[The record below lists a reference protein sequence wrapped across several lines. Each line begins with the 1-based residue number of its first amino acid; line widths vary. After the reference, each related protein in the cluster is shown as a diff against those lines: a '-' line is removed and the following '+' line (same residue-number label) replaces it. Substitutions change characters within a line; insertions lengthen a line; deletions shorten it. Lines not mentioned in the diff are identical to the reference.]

1 VSTRNA
7 ADEATTYLLESG
19 ELAEVVDLVQALRA
33 RGVEIPPQRPALV
46 DGAGHQIE
54 LPQSVFDALLHVVTA
69 MSQGQ
74 GVTIA
79 PHNAL
84 LTTQEAADFLGISR
98 PTLVKLLETAEIP
111 FEHRGRHRR
120 VRLSDLLDYQENSRS
135 ERRQALDQLAQ
146 EGEAIGLYEKTAGP
160 PPAMR

>member
-1 VSTRNA
+1 MGVRNA
-7 ADEATTYLLESG
+7 ADEATTYLLESN
-19 ELAEVVDLVQALRA
+19 ELAEVVDLVQALRD
-33 RGVEIPPQRPALV
+33 RGIEVPRRRPALV
-46 DGAGHQIE
+46 DADGDQLE
-54 LPQSVFDALLHVVTA
+54 LPQPVFDALLQVVTA

-98 PTLVKLLETAEIP
+98 PTLVKLVDPDQIP
-111 FEHRGRHRR
+111 HERRGRHRR
-120 VRLSDLLDYQENSRS
+120 VRLSDLLEYQQRSRS

-146 EGEAIGLYEKTAGP
+146 EGEEIGLYEATAGP

>member
-1 VSTRNA
+1 MGMRSA
-7 ADEATTYLLESG
+7 ADEATTYLLEND
-19 ELAEVVDLVQALRA
+19 ELAEVVDLVQALRD
-33 RGVEIPPQRPALV
+33 RGIEVPPQRPALV
-46 DGAGHQIE
+46 DGKGNHLE
-54 LPQSVFDALLHVVTA
+54 LPQPVFDALLQVVTA

-98 PTLVKLLETAEIP
+98 PTLVKLVETDQIP
-111 FEHRGRHRR
+111 FERRGRHRR
-120 VRLSDLLDYQENSRS
+120 VRLSDLLDYQEHSRS
-135 ERRQALDQLAQ
+135 ERRQTLNQLAE
-146 EGEAIGLYEKTAGP
+146 EGEEIGLYEATAGP